1 MDHVR
6 TSNELEILLNYN
18 HELSDEIWYP
28 GERQTLE
35 RIKLAI
41 KFKQKTVSTLIFFNY
56 IYLFTLTYKKI
67 KILLIFKL
75 KLL

>member
-1 MDHVR
+1 MQEFAASLLDHVR

-28 GERQTLE
+28 GERHTLE

-41 KFKQKTVSTLIFFNY
+41 KFKQKTVSIFNSF
-56 IYLFTLTYKKI
+56 
-67 KILLIFKL
+67 
-75 KLL
+75 